1 MDCIIIAT
9 KVPVVGL
16 NMHKIFRNKLYFYRA
31 TTLFQQSYPTPAKRP
46 RYSVLNKETIKTVFD
61 ISIKLGG

>member
-31 TTLFQQSYPTPAKRP
+31 TTLFQQAVIQHLQ
-46 RYSVLNKETIKTVFD
+46 SVRGTAF
-61 ISIKLGG
+61 